1 MSVKYDLAGNAVY
14 ADSFNGTINGDVTG
28 NVTVGT
34 ATITSGSAA
43 PSASAPNGSIYLRT
57 GGTADTTLY
66 VRAAGAWTALT
77 ST

>member
-1 MSVKYDLAGNAVY
+1 MSVKYDLTGNAVY
-14 ADSFNGTINGDVTG
+14 ADSFNGTISG

-66 VRAAGAWTALT
+66 VRAAGAWTPIS